1 MGMVTQGMLS
11 GGGSPITSTQRSE
24 LAHLTTYGDNPS
36 PPLTATNALSALFF
50 SLNPSQPYCGEL
62 QKKKKKMRFFPSLQ
76 ILGNSEAL
84 LSAMPDAE
92 HGCPFLNGDI

>member
-1 MGMVTQGMLS
+1 MGMMTQGMNS

-62 QKKKKKMRFFPSLQ
+62 QKKKKDAFFPFPSDFGQL
-76 ILGNSEAL
+76 
-84 LSAMPDAE
+84 
-92 HGCPFLNGDI
+92 

>member
-24 LAHLTTYGDNPS
+24 LAHLTTYGDSPS

-62 QKKKKKMRFFPSLQ
+62 QKKKNDAFFPFPSDFGQL
-76 ILGNSEAL
+76 
-84 LSAMPDAE
+84 
-92 HGCPFLNGDI
+92 

>member
-1 MGMVTQGMLS
+1 MGMMTQGMNS

-62 QKKKKKMRFFPSLQ
+62 QKKKKKKRCVFSLPFRFWATLKHFSLQ
-76 ILGNSEAL
+76 CLMQSMDVP
-84 LSAMPDAE
+84 S
-92 HGCPFLNGDI
+92 

>member
-1 MGMVTQGMLS
+1 MGMMTQGMNS

-50 SLNPSQPYCGEL
+50 LFKPFSALLWRTAE
-62 QKKKKKMRFFPSLQ
+62 KKKKKDAFFPFPSDFGQL
-76 ILGNSEAL
+76 
-84 LSAMPDAE
+84 
-92 HGCPFLNGDI
+92 